1 MHVTSLIAHRNLI
14 FLLLVEIRTS
24 YVLYVCYIILLAWI
38 TKLMCLKNVMK
49 DFTIICR
56 IYRSVRLISHHNV
69 NIPSYTEN
77 CDSEKLHVFS
87 KRYKVNIM
95 GFIIEGE
102 VESTSLLL
110 YRVFHSSI
118 IWVLYDSDEEIV
130 LIVFEIWVKL
140 FINKY
145 CWQDIFN

>member
-102 VESTSLLL
+102 VESNHGLKILGGNFFFRML
-110 YRVFHSSI
+110 Q
-118 IWVLYDSDEEIV
+118 
-130 LIVFEIWVKL
+130 K
-140 FINKY
+140 NKTWTCLALAITY
-145 CWQDIFN
+145 IAFTL